1 MKRFTVAILA
11 VIYFTIST
19 GMVVNIHYCMGK
31 VSEVNVDILAK
42 KICSGCGKKEMKGCC
57 KTQHKFIKL
66 EDNHKPSA
74 VDFAFQSPVQ
84 IIESTFNH
92 INVAPS
98 SVSDRMAF
106 HNHYPPLIPQQDINL
121 LHCVFRI

>member
-1 MKRFTVAILA
+1 MKRLFTFIVTI
-11 VIYFTIST
+11 IYFCISS
-19 GMVVNIHYCMGK
+19 GFVMSVHYCMGK
-31 VSEVNVDILAK
+31 VNKINVEIAPSK
-42 KICSGCGKKEMKGCC
+42 SCICGKKEMKGCC

-84 IIESTFNH
+84 IIESPFNH